1 MESPTQQTE
10 AEPLSFEKSAVGAEG
25 ELTASD
31 TSSQLDEDHVCHL
44 PFTLCIPSSILD
56 LSLNNKE
63 NLKHHKS
70 LGVGL
75 YVYI

>member
-25 ELTASD
+25 RQLTARD

-44 PFTLCIPSSILD
+44 PFTLCTPSSIVD
-56 LSLNNKE
+56 LSQ
-63 NLKHHKS
+63 
-70 LGVGL
+70 
-75 YVYI
+75 